1 MKDIVIKKID
11 ESFVEL
17 ETSDDIN
24 HNIYVKYSEYMP
36 RISIFTG
43 VSCEKMGWQVSRIQ
57 HQG

>member
-36 RISIFTG
+36 RIPIFAG
-43 VSCEKMGWQVSRIQ
+43 VSCEKMGW
-57 HQG
+57 

>member
-36 RISIFTG
+36 RIPIFTC
-43 VSCEKMGWQVSRIQ
+43 VSCEKMGWKVSRIQ
-57 HQG
+57 Y